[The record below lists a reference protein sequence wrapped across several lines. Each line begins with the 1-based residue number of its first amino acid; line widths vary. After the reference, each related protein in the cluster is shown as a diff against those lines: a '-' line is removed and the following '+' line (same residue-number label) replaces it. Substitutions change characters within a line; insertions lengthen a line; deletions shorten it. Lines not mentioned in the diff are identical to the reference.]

1 MRVFSSI
8 KQLSPLLKPYKTATT
23 TLGFVPTMGA
33 LHQGHL
39 SLVKKAID
47 ENDAVVV
54 SIFVNPTQFTNKSD
68 LKNYPR
74 TLDADIKILS
84 SIAAEKEIFVY
95 TPTIDEIY
103 PNGLSLKKYRFDG
116 LENEMEGKYR
126 SGHFDG
132 VATVVNRFF
141 TLIEPDKAYFGEKD
155 FQQLQI
161 IKKMTAI
168 KTLPVTIVSC
178 SISREP
184 SGLAMSSR
192 NKRLSQKEL
201 EEAAFI
207 YSVLSRVRKDFGIK
221 NVKETHDWVV
231 QQFYKNDVLQ
241 LEYFQ
246 IADEATL
253 KPLPDT
259 ETKKTNARAFI
270 AVYAGD
276 VRLIDNI
283 ALN

>member
-1 MRVFSSI
+1 MQVFSSI
-8 KQLSPLLKPYKTATT
+8 EQLSPLLKAHKTATT

-39 SLVKKAID
+39 SLVKKALD

-54 SIFVNPTQFTNKSD
+54 SIFVNPTQFNNKND

-74 TLDADIKILS
+74 TLDADIKTLS

-95 TPTIDEIY
+95 TPTADEIY
-103 PNGLSLKKYRFDG
+103 PNGLSSEKYSFDG

-161 IKKMTAI
+161 VKKMTAI
-168 KTLPVTIVSC
+168 KNLSVTIVSC
-178 SISREP
+178 PISREP

-201 EEAAFI
+201 KEAAFI
-207 YSVLSRVRKDFGIK
+207 YRVLNRVRKDFGIK
-221 NVKETHDWVV
+221 NAQEIHDWVA
-231 QQFYKNDVLQ
+231 QQFYKNDVLE

-246 IADEATL
+246 IADETTL
-253 KPLPDT
+253 KSLPDT